1 MKHLL
6 LTLTAILLTISTF
19 AQTKMELANQA
30 FNEGDYASVIQYATD
45 QLKQSPKDAEALAMR
60 AVAFMATEDNTSAM
74 ADITAAIKYWNKK
87 CPITLAKLY
96 CLRGYIYE
104 SEEQYKSALEEYN
117 LAVKK
122 DSKNPAGYK
131 SRAELYY
138 KHQMYAE
145 AEADYRKAYELEPTD
160 SDLAVETARCL
171 LQQGKKD
178 DAAQILDRIIKYE
191 PMQAEAIRLRAVMH
205 YYDGNFTSA
214 IDMYIAYLSLD
225 HGDMDI
231 LLYASS
237 SEYAYALKA
246 VTNKLKSAQE
256 DSDRFYWLGVRAN
269 IYQVK
274 NQYDEALADLRAMKA
289 YIPDT
294 VFNTFITYQSARCY
308 YFVYDFKKAVENYT
322 LLIDYYRNAGVSVDE
337 ELSARGYCYERLGS
351 YQEAIAD
358 YTEVINGN
366 TDYSPLAYCRR
377 SVCKHEMDEPV
388 EASIEDLNKGLLLDE
403 NNISCLIMRGK
414 YLLTE
419 QHDTLRANRDFERL
433 LQVDTVIGGGYTSRH
448 FALMYLG
455 RNDEAVEWLNKI
467 IGNEP
472 DAGNY
477 YDGACLYAR
486 MNRPDEAMK
495 YLKSALDMGY
505 KDLRYIEIDDD
516 LDSLRNRQDYKDLI
530 AKYQKEKISN
540 LFNKL

>member
-1 MKHLL
+1 MTRSMFL
-6 LTLTAILLTISTF
+6 ILAMMLFMSTF
-19 AQTKMELANQA
+19 AQAKMELAQQA
-30 FNEGDYASVIQYATD
+30 FEKDDYAAVIQYTTD

-60 AVAFMATEDNTSAM
+60 AIAFLATEDNTAAM
-74 ADITAAIKYWNKK
+74 ADANAAIKCWSKK
-87 CPITLAKLY
+87 CSVSLAKLY

-145 AEADYRKAYELEPTD
+145 AEADYRKAYELDPSD
-160 SDLAVETARCL
+160 SELAVETARCL

-191 PMQAEAIRLRAVMH
+191 PMQAEAFRLRAVMH

-246 VTNKLKSAQE
+246 VTNKIKSAEE
-256 DSDRFYWLGVRAN
+256 DNDRFYWLGVRAR

-289 YIPDT
+289 YLSDT
-294 VFNTFITYQSARCY
+294 VFSSFITYQSAQCY
-308 YFVYDFKKAVENYT
+308 YYNCEYKRALENFT
-322 LLIDYYRNAGVSVDE
+322 LLIDYYRSAGASVDE
-337 ELSARGYCYERLGS
+337 ELYARGLCNERLGS
-351 YQEAIAD
+351 YQEAVAD
-358 YTEVINGN
+358 YTELINNN
-366 TDYSPLAYCRR
+366 TDYTPMAYCRR
-377 SVCKHEMDEPV
+377 GFTKHLMGEPI
-388 EASIEDLNKGLLLDE
+388 EAAIEDFNKGLLLDE

-419 QHDTLRANRDFERL
+419 QHDTLRANRDFEHI
-433 LQVDTVIGGGYTSRH
+433 LQIDTTIASSYTCRH
-448 FALMYLG
+448 YALMYLG
-455 RNDEAVEWLNKI
+455 RNDEAIEWFNKI
-467 IGNEP
+467 IEDDP
-472 DAGNY
+472 SAGNY

-505 KDLRYIEIDDD
+505 KDLRYVEIDDD

>member
-1 MKHLL
+1 MKHLS
-6 LTLTAILLTISTF
+6 LTLVAILLALSSF
-19 AQTKMELANQA
+19 AQTKMELANKA
-30 FNEGDYASVIQYATD
+30 FNDGDYATVIQYATD
-45 QLKQSPKDAEALAMR
+45 QLKQSPKDVEALAMR
-60 AVAFMATEDNTSAM
+60 AIAFMATEDNTAAM
-74 ADITAAIKYWNKK
+74 ADITAAIKCWNKK
-87 CPITLAKLY
+87 CPITLGKLY

-104 SEEQYKSALEEYN
+104 SEEQYKSALDEYN
-117 LAVKK
+117 LAIKK
-122 DSKNPAGYK
+122 DGKNAVGYEA
-131 SRAELYY
+131 RAKLYY
-138 KHQMYAE
+138 KHDMYAE
-145 AEADYRKAYELEPTD
+145 AEADYRKAYELNP
-160 SDLAVETARCL
+160 SDAEIAIETARCM
-171 LQQGKKD
+171 LQQGKKE

-191 PMQAEAIRLRAVMH
+191 PKQAEAQRLRAVMH
-205 YYDGNFTSA
+205 YYDGDYTSA
-214 IDMYIAYLSLD
+214 IDLYIAYLSLD
-225 HGDMDI
+225 RGDMDI
-231 LLYASS
+231 LLYAAS

-246 VTNKLKSAQE
+246 VTNKIKSAEE
-256 DSDRFYWLGVRAN
+256 DNDRFYWLGVRAR

-274 NQYDEALADLRAMKA
+274 NQYDEALADLRTMKA
-289 YIPDT
+289 YVPDT
-294 VFNTFITYQSARCY
+294 VFSTFITYQSARCY
-308 YFVYDFKKAVENYT
+308 YFAYEFKKAVENYT

-377 SVCKHEMDEPV
+377 SVCKHEMREPV

-419 QHDTLRANRDFERL
+419 QHDTLRANRDFEHI
-433 LQVDTVIGGGYTSRH
+433 LQVDTIIGGGYTSRH

-467 IGNEP
+467 IENAP
-472 DAGNY
+472 DATNY

-486 MNRPDEAMK
+486 MNHPDEAMK

-505 KDLRYIEIDDD
+505 KDLRYVELDND
-516 LDSLRNRQDYKDLI
+516 LDPLRDRQDYKDLL
-530 AKYQKEKISN
+530 AKYKKDKISN